1 MRDKQIGFA
10 KSTSKRTGEL
20 CASDADLFTVSDTSP
35 APVDATGSPA
45 SPSPAPTSSTNPQT
59 DAPQSEKAEEI
70 VETPTPAP
78 KETDSPKEIE
88 EPTTEPTPAP
98 SKPVGDM
105 ALNPD
110 NNGMETST
118 SPTDEEDGDDSSDKN
133 QAMSIV
139 TVASA
144 ATLGIFLIA
153 GVCAGAVVL
162 TRRHSTRHRHT
173 KLGLDHN
180 GSMEMAN
187 GGGSS
192 RGLRSGGSMTSVTG
206 AEDDFLQAGPGG
218 YRSSGSGSHMYRVA
232 ENGANSGGR
241 GNGVLASADD
251 EEGDDEVEVDF
262 GSGSGAGM
270 EARRPAGLGRL
281 FGPGR
286 AGFAA
291 FDDSS
296 ESMMGTR

>member
-1 MRDKQIGFA
+1 ME
-10 KSTSKRTGEL
+10 TT
-20 CASDADLFTVSDTSP
+20 TSP
-35 APVDATGSPA
+35 
-45 SPSPAPTSSTNPQT
+45 
-59 DAPQSEKAEEI
+59 E
-70 VETPTPAP
+70 
-78 KETDSPKEIE
+78 
-88 EPTTEPTPAP
+88 
-98 SKPVGDM
+98 
-105 ALNPD
+105 
-110 NNGMETST
+110 
-118 SPTDEEDGDDSSDKN
+118 DEEDGDDSSDRSE
-133 QAMSIV
+133 AASIV

-162 TRRHSTRHRHT
+162 SRRRNTHRHT
-173 KLGLDHN
+173 KLGMDHN
-180 GSMEMAN
+180 GSMEMAS

-232 ENGANSGGR
+232 ENGANAGAR
-241 GNGVLASADD
+241 GDGVVTSADD
-251 EEGDDEVEVDF
+251 EEGDEEVEVDF
-262 GSGSGAGM
+262 GTDSGAGM

-286 AGFAA
+286 AGFSA